1 MYLMLLAEWGVLG
14 ASVYLAILVLIGW
27 TLYAARRGPQI
38 AAADSSILSG
48 LGLAFCSLLLMAAG
62 DSLLLADL
70 RPTVVFWV
78 FLGLAMRYV
87 VLLPSPWNESS
98 RKDRTRALTG

>member
-1 MYLMLLAEWGVLG
+1 
-14 ASVYLAILVLIGW
+14 
-27 TLYAARRGPQI
+27 
-38 AAADSSILSG
+38 
-48 LGLAFCSLLLMAAG
+48 MAAG